1 MEQVY
6 VPGQQEDNLL
16 SVGRLCDQQ
25 GLIRVMLRPLSYRSL
40 RFSCLGRKVESDVV
54 SKIVILFRLL
64 IPGMY
69 VILAMGDIRA
79 YQCLA
84 F

>member
-1 MEQVY
+1 
-6 VPGQQEDNLL
+6 
-16 SVGRLCDQQ
+16 
-25 GLIRVMLRPLSYRSL
+25 MLRPLSYRSL
-40 RFSCLGRKVESDVV
+40 RFSCLGRKVGSDVV

-64 IPGMY
+64 IPGLY